1 MMKILVTS
9 LDWNEIEAE
18 IKGLEN
24 TLPLFKSDVQR
35 FIKSIREDITSLSKM
50 EVDLRRTHSRQL
62 ERDCASK
69 VTKINEQI
77 KLVHKFH
84 FMSLLAQ

>member
-1 MMKILVTS
+1 MKTLETS
-9 LDWNEIEAE
+9 LDWNAIEAE

-24 TLPLFKSDVQR
+24 TLPLFKHDVQR
-35 FIKSIREDITSLSKM
+35 FLKAIREDVTALSKL
-50 EVDLRRTHSRQL
+50 EVELRRTHSSRL
-62 ERDCASK
+62 KTECASK

-84 FMSLLAQ
+84 LMSLLAQ